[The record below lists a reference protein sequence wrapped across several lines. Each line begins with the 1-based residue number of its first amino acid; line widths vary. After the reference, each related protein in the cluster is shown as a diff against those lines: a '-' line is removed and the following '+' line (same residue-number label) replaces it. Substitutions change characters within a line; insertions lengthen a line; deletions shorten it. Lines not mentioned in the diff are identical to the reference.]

1 MLKESEENKEPEVVS
16 EPRKKRP
23 YNKTSERWTR
33 GEKPTSASEELPAA
47 FEQGKSARCLGCPVK
62 AELRILQAMHRGY
75 RLAISDLG
83 GHNGTD

>member
-16 EPRKKRP
+16 EPKKKRQ
-23 YNKTSERWTR
+23 YNMTNR
-33 GEKPTSASEELPAA
+33 GKKPTSVSEALPAA
-47 FEQGKSARCLGCPVK
+47 FEQGKSAQCLGCPVK